1 MAVATGR
8 YQRER
13 RSMRRRARLVGR
25 PEPGGRYTGGGRRS
39 FRGGGGGGGCSYRSA
54 ASLPLPLRSASPAT
68 RTIRRPRGKVTCRRS
83 PGRTTFEGLAA
94 SPLTSTL
101 PPLQA
106 HAASVRLLKKRAAH
120 SHLSMRTSG
129 IRFLP

>member
-1 MAVATGR
+1 MPLATGR

-13 RSMRRRARLVGR
+13 RSIRRRARLVGR
-25 PEPGGRYTGGGRRS
+25 PEPGGRYTGGGGRPS
-39 FRGGGGGGGCSYRSA
+39 RGGGGGGGGAGRGGTACPGPA

-68 RTIRRPRGKVTCRRS
+68 RTIRRPRGNVTCKRS
-83 PGRTTFEGLAA
+83 PGRTTFDGLAA

-106 HAASVRLLKKRAAH
+106 DAASVRL
-120 SHLSMRTSG
+120 
-129 IRFLP
+129 